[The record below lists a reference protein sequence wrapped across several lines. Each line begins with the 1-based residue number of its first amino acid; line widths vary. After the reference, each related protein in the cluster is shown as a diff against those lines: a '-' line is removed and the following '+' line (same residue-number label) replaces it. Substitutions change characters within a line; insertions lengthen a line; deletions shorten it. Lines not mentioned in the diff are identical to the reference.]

1 MRLFK
6 KSFDITD
13 TLIGLMIGLFVL
25 IILYVSIIKDYIT
38 NNLSGTTQMMA
49 NIAVWFMFIAVAL
62 TAIYSAIKRSGRKS
76 RDITDTLIGLMI
88 GLFVLIILYVSIIK
102 DYITNNLSGTTQMMA
117 NIAVWFMFIAV
128 ALTAIYSAVKR
139 GRGK

>member
-6 KSFDITD
+6 GKSFDITD

-25 IILYVSIIKDYIT
+25 IILYVSIIQDYIA
-38 NNLSGTTQMMA
+38 NNLSGTTQTMA

-62 TAIYSAIKRSGRKS
+62 TAIYSAIKRSGRS

-88 GLFVLIILYVSIIK
+88 GLFVLILLYANLIK
-102 DYITNNLSGTTQMMA
+102 DFIANNLSGTTQTMA

-128 ALTAIYSAVKR
+128 ALTSIYAAVKR
-139 GRGK
+139 KK